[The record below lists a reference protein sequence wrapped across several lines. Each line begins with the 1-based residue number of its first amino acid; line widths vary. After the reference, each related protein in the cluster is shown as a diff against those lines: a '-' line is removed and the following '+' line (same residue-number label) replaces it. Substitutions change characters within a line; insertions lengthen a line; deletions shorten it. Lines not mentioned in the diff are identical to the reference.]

1 VVNHEVLQFLQVRS
15 ELVGLLLP
23 PYLPEVLDLRGPRRQ
38 RVLGFLV
45 TAEVDEDL
53 LPDLAFLPVGAD
65 KLEVRAPAPCSSC
78 A

>member
-1 VVNHEVLQFLQVRS
+1 VLR
-15 ELVGLLLP
+15 
-23 PYLPEVLDLRGPRRQ
+23 LRGPRRQ

-65 KLEVRAPAPCSSC
+65 KLEVRAPPPARRAPDADAVLLCSNLLQ
-78 A
+78 